1 MTLRLTRP
9 AQADIDNAF
18 DYLDKESPRGARLVI
33 GRIGSAFAK
42 LDRAPYMGRP
52 GRIDGTRELVVP
64 RTSYIAIYEVTEIGV
79 TVLRVMHGRQ
89 QWPPI

>member
-1 MTLRLTRP
+1 LTLRLTRP

-18 DYLDKESPRGARLVI
+18 DYLHSENPRSAQLLVS
-33 GRIGSAFAK
+33 RIASAITK

-52 GRIDGTRELVVP
+52 GRAAGTRELVVP